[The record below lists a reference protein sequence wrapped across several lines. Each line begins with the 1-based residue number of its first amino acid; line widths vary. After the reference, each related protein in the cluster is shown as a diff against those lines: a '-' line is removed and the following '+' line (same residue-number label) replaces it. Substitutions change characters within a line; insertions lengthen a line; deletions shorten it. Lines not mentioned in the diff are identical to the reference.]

1 MPKKEREF
9 AVTKRG
15 TGKPDFMKKTAPSRS
30 TLGENQRTWRDL
42 WDGDISGDS
51 MVIIE
56 TYTVPKGWRLFMGG
70 GFISCDAE
78 VIQLVKL
85 IATPGMLGDFWYKLR
100 GDIILGEPATMIFE
114 PGTILTY
121 YIYNEDSSTHHFSIS
136 LLGIEEKV

>member
-1 MPKKEREF
+1 MGKREFVVPKK
-9 AVTKRG
+9 G
-15 TGKPDFMKKTAPSRS
+15 IGKPDFYQKSVPSRS

-42 WDGDISGDS
+42 WDGDISGNS

-56 TYTVPKGWRLFMGG
+56 SYTVPKGWRLFMGG
-70 GFISCDAE
+70 GFVSCSAD

-85 IATPGMLGDFWYKLR
+85 VATPGMLGDFWYKLR

-114 PGTILTY
+114 PETTLTY
-121 YIYNEDSSTHHFSIS
+121 YIYNKDSSTHHFSIS